1 MLAYL
6 PRLQMLRFAA
16 AGMVLFGHAQHQVRE
31 VPGMDLS
38 NFQQLGNAAFY
49 ASGVDVFFVLS
60 GFIMYA
66 IASEQFGRPQAPSDF
81 MLRRLARIVPPY
93 WAFTSLMLAAT
104 VLFAN
109 HVNNKQL
116 SLDLVMGSYFF
127 IPTPN
132 AHGDLYPVLILGW
145 TLNFEMLF
153 YTIFAIGL
161 RWPRARGLALIAG
174 VVSFLGLGGL
184 LFEPRSPQLAFWFNP
199 IVFEFLFGIGLA
211 RVHASGWRGSNTWGV
226 AMLALGIALLLLGS
240 PYSGASPFW
249 APRAFWMGLPAL
261 IICAAA
267 VLTRETKS
275 FGPISD
281 LLAFAGDTSYLLYL
295 SHPFT
300 LAVMV
305 SLARRTALTDPWT
318 FVVMGCLACVGAAA
332 LLHRFVEKPTLA
344 RINWRIRFVLVTRAR
359 RMPVMVQAER
369 RAA

>member
-1 MLAYL
+1 
-6 PRLQMLRFAA
+6 MLRFAA
-16 AGMVLFGHAQHQVRE
+16 AGMVLLGHAQHQVRE

-38 NFQQLGNAAFY
+38 HFQQLGNAAFY

-60 GFIMYA
+60 GFIMHA
-66 IASEQFGRPQAPSDF
+66 IAGEKFGRPQAATDF

-93 WAFTSLMLAAT
+93 WAFTSLMLLAT

-109 HVNNKQL
+109 HVNHKQL
-116 SLDLVMGSYFF
+116 SLDLVMGSYYF

-132 AHGDLYPVLILGW
+132 GHGDLYPVLILGW

-161 RWPRARGLALIAG
+161 RWPRARGLAFIVG
-174 VVSFLGLGGL
+174 FVSFLGLGGL

-199 IVFEFLFGIGLA
+199 VVFEFLFGIGLA
-211 RVHASGWRGSNTWGV
+211 RLHATGWRGSNTWGLTT
-226 AMLALGIALLLLGS
+226 LALGIALLLLGS

-249 APRAFWMGLPAL
+249 VPRAFWMGVPSLL
-261 IICAAA
+261 ICAAA
-267 VLTRETKS
+267 VLTREARS
-275 FGPISD
+275 FGPIGD

-305 SLARRTALTDPWT
+305 SLARRSGLSDPWT
-318 FVVMGCLACVGAAA
+318 YIVLGCLACVVVAA
-332 LLHRFVEKPTLA
+332 LLHRFVEKPMLA

-359 RMPVMVQAER
+359 RMTMMVQPAGR
-369 RAA
+369 PA